1 MKNILRKY
9 IHQLPRFNKQKLLLS
24 FEYGVIIGDVAREKG
39 MVVTPEM
46 VVKAEE
52 MILSE
57 FLSKSPER
65 LSVEMI
71 PNILATFE
79 TKLESS

>member
-1 MKNILRKY
+1 
-9 IHQLPRFNKQKLLLS
+9 
-24 FEYGVIIGDVAREKG
+24 

-46 VVKAEE
+46 VAKAEE
-52 MILSE
+52 MILNE
-57 FLSKSPER
+57 FSQKSSER

-71 PNILATFE
+71 PNILSTFD

>member
-1 MKNILRKY
+1 MKNTLRKY

-52 MILSE
+52 MILKE

-79 TKLESS
+79 TKLESA

>member
-1 MKNILRKY
+1 MKNILKK
-9 IHQLPRFNKQKLLLS
+9 LPRFNQQKLLLA
-24 FEYGVIIGDVAREKG
+24 FEYGVIIGDVARERG

-52 MILSE
+52 MILNE
-57 FLSKSPER
+57 FLSKSAER

>member
-1 MKNILRKY
+1 M
-9 IHQLPRFNKQKLLLS
+9 
-24 FEYGVIIGDVAREKG
+24 AREKG
-39 MVVTPEM
+39 LVVTPEM

-52 MILSE
+52 MIINE